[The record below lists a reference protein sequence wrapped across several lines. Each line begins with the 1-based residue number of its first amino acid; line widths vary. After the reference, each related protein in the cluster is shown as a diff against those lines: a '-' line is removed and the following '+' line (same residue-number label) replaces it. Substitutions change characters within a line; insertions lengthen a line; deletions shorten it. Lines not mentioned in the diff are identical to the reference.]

1 MNALVEMIVGIN
13 PVLLALFAGIFTWS
27 MTILGSSVVF
37 LLNEIKQNTLKI
49 MLAFAAGVMIAAS
62 FWSLL
67 LPAVEISAD
76 YTIPWLPVVVGFS
89 FGGLFLL
96 GVDRLLPHMHSN
108 FETEGINTT
117 WKKSTLLMLAI
128 TLHNIPEGLAFG
140 VAFAAAAGASDP
152 VLFAGAISL
161 AIGIGIQNIPEGAAV
176 SLPFRKA
183 GLSKSKS
190 FFYGQLSGLV
200 EPIAAVCGAILA
212 LSIDSFLP
220 YMLSFAAG
228 AMIYVSVED
237 LIPEAQ
243 CSREEH
249 SHGATYGI
257 MIGFLLMTFV
267 DMIL

>member
-1 MNALVEMIVGIN
+1 MESLVELASGVDPI
-13 PVLLALFAGIFTWS
+13 LLALIAGIFTWS
-27 MTILGSSVVF
+27 MTVLGSSVVLF
-37 LLNEIKQNTLKI
+37 MKEIKKSTLNL

-67 LPAVEISAD
+67 LPATELTVGHALPWFPIIS
-76 YTIPWLPVVVGFS
+76 GFA

-96 GVDRLLPHMHSN
+96 AVDRFLPHMHSN
-108 FETEGINTT
+108 FEKEGVDTT
-117 WKKSTLLMLAI
+117 WRKSTLLMLAI

-140 VAFAAAAGASDP
+140 VAFAAAAQADDP
-152 VLFAGAISL
+152 AMIAGAISL

-176 SLPFRKA
+176 SLPFRRA

-190 FFYGQLSGLV
+190 FIYGQFSGLV
-200 EPIAAVCGAILA
+200 EPVAAVFGALLA

-228 AMIYVSVED
+228 AMLFVSVED

-243 CSREEH
+243 CGQGDHEH
-249 SHGATYGI
+249 TGTYGI
-257 MIGFLLMTFV
+257 MAGFLLMTFV
-267 DMIL
+267 DMII